1 MNVNGAVMTLAHQ
14 AARKAVK
21 RQFQAQGLKVSHIA
35 AREITAAAN
44 DYLRDHPEL
53 IAEARVVVERWLAQG
68 VFGKRAQ
75 RAWAH
80 RATLN
85 THAQKSEA

>member
-1 MNVNGAVMTLAHQ
+1 MSLVIMTLARQ

-53 IAEARVVVERWLAQG
+53 IADARETVDCWLAEG
-68 VFGKRAQ
+68 FFGKRAQ
-75 RAWAH
+75 RAW

-85 THAQKSEA
+85 TRAQKPKA

>member
-1 MNVNGAVMTLAHQ
+1 MSLVITVIARQ

-53 IAEARVVVERWLAQG
+53 IAKAGVIVERWLAEG
-68 VFGKRAQ
+68 LFGKRAQ
-75 RAWAH
+75 RAWAQ

-85 THAQKSEA
+85 THAQKPEA